1 MNSNNPPVTYWEYVG
16 TDALLDLQRPLT
28 EAHDEMQ
35 FIVVHQAFELW
46 FKLAIYELRGAV
58 AALEGGD
65 HARAAHLL
73 HRVATILR
81 TSLHGF
87 DPLMTMKQE
96 GYAEF
101 RDALAPA
108 SGFQSFQF
116 RVMELL
122 LGVEPVSD
130 ELGHERFYW
139 ETAVQAGIT
148 FTMFMEKYH
157 AELLRI
163 RAEQGGRT
171 VRRMM
176 SQAVEAATGAQG
188 ADAFR
193 RISED
198 RESFPA
204 LARLVDAARDIEAAM
219 LEFRKSHRR
228 VTVFTV
234 GANATGTSD
243 SHGDPAPSCAA
254 YLQGVIRERAVI
266 FPEMHEAE
274 AARER

>member
-1 MNSNNPPVTYWEYVG
+1 MSDSKAPVTYWDYIG
-16 TDALLDLQRPLT
+16 TDALLDLQRPHT

-35 FIVVHQAFELW
+35 FIMVHQVFELW
-46 FKLAIYELRGAV
+46 FKLAIYELRGV
-58 AALEGGD
+58 VRALESED
-65 HARAAHLL
+65 NARAAHLM
-73 HRVATILR
+73 HRVATIFR

-87 DPLMTMKQE
+87 DPLMTMTQE

-116 RVMELL
+116 RVIELL
-122 LGVEPVSD
+122 LGIEPVSD

-139 ETAVQAGIT
+139 ETAVQAGTT
-148 FTMFMEKYH
+148 FTMFMERYH
-157 AELLRI
+157 AELRRI
-163 RAEQGGRT
+163 RAEQGERT

-176 SQAVEAATGAQG
+176 TRAVERATGLQG

-193 RISED
+193 RIYAE
-198 RESFPA
+198 RELFAS
-204 LARLVDAARDIEAAM
+204 LADLADGARDIEAAM
-219 LEFRKSHRR
+219 LEFRKSHRK

-234 GANATGTSD
+234 GAHATGTSD
-243 SHGDPAPSCAA
+243 SHGNPAPSCAA

-266 FPEMHEAE
+266 FPEMQEKIE
-274 AARER
+274 G